1 MTFPKALASCLALS
15 ALLLS
20 ACVNTAPVASYG
32 PVDGPL
38 AAPDPVLNP
47 QVTARNFR
55 QVVQRM
61 EPLVEAECRARQP
74 RRNCDF
80 QIVVDTSPGAP
91 PNAYQTLDPS
101 GRPILAFTLGLI
113 ADARNADELAFVMG
127 HESAHHIL
135 NHIGREQQ
143 TAVISGALTGVLA
156 AALGGDPT
164 AIRAAQDMGAQVGA
178 RSYSKEFE
186 LEADEM
192 GAILSWNAGYD
203 PERGA
208 AFFTRLPDPGDSFLG
223 THPASSQRIALV
235 RQTVARLRAGI

>member
-1 MTFPKALASCLALS
+1 MTFSKAGSLCLALS
-15 ALLLS
+15 ALVLT
-20 ACVNTAPVASYG
+20 ACVNTAPMAPYG
-32 PVDGPL
+32 TSGAPL
-38 AAPDPVLNP
+38 AAPDPVLSP
-47 QVTARNFR
+47 QATARNFAL
-55 QVVQRM
+55 VVDRM
-61 EPLVEAECRARQP
+61 EPLVEAECRARLP
-74 RRNCDF
+74 GRNCDF
-80 QIVVDTSPGAP
+80 QIVVDTAPGAP

-101 GRPILAFTLGLI
+101 GRPILAFTLALI

-143 TAVISGALTGVLA
+143 TAAVSGTLTGVLA

-192 GAILSWNAGYD
+192 GTILSWNAGFD

-235 RQTVARLRAGI
+235 RQTVARLRAGV